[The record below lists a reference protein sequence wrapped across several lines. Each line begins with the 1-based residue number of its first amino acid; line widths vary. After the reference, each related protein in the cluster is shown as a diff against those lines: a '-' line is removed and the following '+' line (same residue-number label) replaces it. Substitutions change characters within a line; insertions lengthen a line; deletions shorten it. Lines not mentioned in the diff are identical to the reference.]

1 MNKQIKTKLQFI
13 LGGILL
19 VTFAVASCN
28 NNSEADKADAKD
40 TTATEVKTAVPE
52 QPVRDSMD
60 TANEAPTPN
69 PN

>member
-19 VTFAVASCN
+19 VTFAIASCN
-28 NNSEADKADAKD
+28 NNSEADKAATKD
-40 TTATEVKTAVPE
+40 TATEIKTTVPD

-60 TANEAPTPN
+60 TANEAPTPGGGG
-69 PN
+69 

>member
-1 MNKQIKTKLQFI
+1 MNKQIRTKLQFI

-19 VTFAVASCN
+19 VTFAVAGCN
-28 NNSEADKADAKD
+28 NGEADKAATKD
-40 TTATEVKTAVPE
+40 SITTPPPP
-52 QPVRDSMD
+52 QPVKDSMD